1 MEEKNK
7 DRISEY
13 LSPRIKDMM
22 FAELS
27 QDWLERT
34 GASGMLSGVP
44 VPLGID
50 ASESSGEIDVR
61 NIVLDMARVV
71 GSDPHFIY
79 AGSYTAFIR
88 HAAGGDAVPML
99 VAEGARSADSG
110 DLEDACMLLRA
121 ALRLEP
127 QSREALYLY
136 ARACKE
142 ISDTDAAAFGEG
154 EGEGER
160 IGMFKAESMETFEL
174 LTMIHPEFAMGYYFL
189 GYA

>member
-1 MEEKNK
+1 MEDKQK

-13 LSPRIKDMM
+13 LSPRVRDMM

-27 QDWLERT
+27 PDWLERT
-34 GASGMLSGVP
+34 GSADMLGGVA
-44 VPLGID
+44 VPLNPSDEG
-50 ASESSGEIDVR
+50 GTDVKG
-61 NIVLDMARVV
+61 IVLDMARVI
-71 GSDPHFIY
+71 GGDPLFVY
-79 AGSYTAFIR
+79 ADRYADFIR
-88 HAAGGDAVPML
+88 HAAGSDAVPML
-99 VAEGARSADSG
+99 VAEGARSADAG

-121 ALRLEP
+121 ALRLDP
-127 QSREALYLY
+127 KSREALYLY

-174 LTMIHPEFAMGYYFL
+174 LTMIHPDFAL
-189 GYA
+189 GDRKSVV